1 MPLKFLI
8 DECLSPELVGVAHA
22 AGHLETTCVRNLG
35 RAGTKDWN
43 LMPLVITGDFTLVT
57 NNSKDFRGKTPGLP
71 GGLHAKE
78 AIHAGLVCLNTELG
92 MDLDKQ
98 KELFEIAL
106 EQLKDRGDLINR
118 ALDITERE
126 DGSVEVVFYA
136 ISANQEG

>member
-35 RAGTKDWN
+35 RSGTKDWD
-43 LMPLVITGDFTLVT
+43 LMPLVIAGDFTLVT
-57 NNSKDFRGKTPGLP
+57 NNSKDFRGRTPGQP

-78 AIHAGLVCLNTELG
+78 EIHAGLVCLNTEIG
-92 MDLDKQ
+92 MDIDKQ
-98 KELFEIAL
+98 RELFEIAL
-106 EQLKDRGDLINR
+106 EELAGVADLVNQ
-118 ALDITERE
+118 ALEVTERE

-136 ISANQEG
+136 IPAS